1 MHDPTDVFYVL
12 LTSVRMIGATKCRTF
27 LFCRKGRL
35 YRQHDYLAPLIA
47 LASMGEKALRLPN
60 ETTPAD
66 Q

>member
-1 MHDPTDVFYVL
+1 LLRTTDYGL

-35 YRQHDYLAPLIA
+35 YRQHDYLASLIA
-47 LASMGEKALRLPN
+47 LASIGQKTSRLPN